1 MNKLNAKDLI
11 NVGIFSVIYFIMFMI
26 AAMLGF
32 APILVVA
39 LPAIAGILGGIP
51 FMLFVAKVGKFG
63 AVTIM
68 GLLSGLLCFL
78 MGQSWLCIIFGLVF
92 GFLGD
97 IIMKKAD
104 YKKFVSNLIGY
115 VVFSL
120 WSIGSMLPMWI
131 FRDTYFAQSLERGAT
146 NEYIQAVMDLT
157 SWPMLPVI
165 IIIGIV
171 GAILGGLLGKVTLKK
186 HFTKAGII

>member
-11 NVGIFSVIYFIMFMI
+11 NVGIFSVIYFVMFMI
-26 AAMLGF
+26 AAMLGY

-39 LPAIAGILGGIP
+39 LPFIAGLLGGIP

-78 MGQSWLCIIFGLVF
+78 MGQHWLSIIFGLVF
-92 GFLGD
+92 AFIAD
-97 IIMKKAD
+97 IIMRKNE
-104 YKKFVSNLIGY
+104 YKKFVTNLIGY
-115 VVFSL
+115 VVFTV
-120 WSIGSMLPMWI
+120 WTIGSMLPMWV
-131 FRDTYFAQSLERGAT
+131 FRDAYFAQSLERGAT
-146 NEYIQAVMDLT
+146 SEYISAVMDLT

-165 IIIGIV
+165 ILIGMV
-171 GAILGGLLGKVTLKK
+171 GAALGALLGKVTLKK
-186 HFTKAGII
+186 HFVKAGII